1 MNNQVLN
8 RMRNKQQEI
17 LTALDAILKAD
28 REMLRILQGA
38 NRK

>member
-17 LTALDAILKAD
+17 LTSLDELVKAD
-28 REMLRILQGA
+28 REMLRIWKEA
-38 NRK
+38 NRR

>member
-8 RMRNKQQEI
+8 RMRSKQQEI
-17 LTALDAILKAD
+17 LTALDGLLDAD
-28 REMLRILQGA
+28 REMLRILKGV